1 MRGEIIM
8 RSFLSEWRL
17 PLILGTLALLV
28 LAGNILI
35 NLSWREN
42 PKGTSSNPI
51 SLNQREEGVRSDLP
65 IEGRKPPAGEG
76 ETSFSDES
84 KELEEVFRGL
94 SADNPSSESITS
106 QEEGEQEIEAQV
118 QGGKSQAEGVKGSG
132 TPKVPKGYY
141 LYEGKLY
148 PLVRVHKIKLPDGR
162 VVPLKLERGKKYRI
176 LSSWRNPNPRPL
188 TPEEL
193 KYKEELEDEKHR
205 LIQEISRKDLSV
217 EIRRELV
224 RKLEEVCEELAN
236 FPTPCL
242 GWDSV
247 KEIWLRLPGQSEPS
261 EVVTIDLRNY

>member
-1 MRGEIIM
+1 M

-42 PKGTSSNPI
+42 PKGTSSNLI
-51 SLNQREEGVRSDLP
+51 SLNQRDEGVRSNLP

-84 KELEEVFRGL
+84 KELEEEFQGL
-94 SADNPSSESITS
+94 STDSGSSESITS
-106 QEEGEQEIEAQV
+106 QEEGEQEVEAQV
-118 QGGKSQAEGVKGSG
+118 PGGKSQTKGVKRSG
-132 TPKVPKGYY
+132 TPKVPEGYY
-141 LYEGKLY
+141 LYKGKLY

-188 TPEEL
+188 TPEE
-193 KYKEELEDEKHR
+193 KRRQKELEEKEHR
-205 LIQEISRKDLSV
+205 LMQEMKNEPSKERRL
-217 EIRRELV
+217 ELQRELV
-224 RKLEEVCEELAN
+224 KVWKELAN

-247 KEIWLRLPGQSEPS
+247 SEIWLRLPGQSEPS
-261 EVVTIDLRNY
+261 EVVTIDLRDY